1 MAKINNKTA
10 YPFDSRLSLDDFV
23 IGSDANNLDVT
34 RNYKLGSVLTTFKTS
49 LNLASIEYTFS
60 DGTDPELDENDAGY
74 FVTNA
79 NQTLAPAITLIT
91 LNKIDGSGVDI
102 TSLLEVVD
110 EQPTSFTLRISK
122 PSVTGQ
128 VFYFSVTAITDNLD
142 NTYSLTVSNF
152 IGSNSLQD
160 GTTYSISFDL
170 SGVPSIY
177 TESDPVFLASP
188 VGSVTTTQV
197 SNWDIAFGW
206 GNHATAGYQN
216 ALGGTGIVKSTGGT
230 ISYLADNSIN
240 WNAAFS
246 WGNHATAGYLTSFTE
261 TDPVF
266 SASEAASITAV
277 DTGQWDLAY
286 SWGNHAVAGYITS
299 ESDPVF
305 SASIAAGITLVD
317 TQQWDAAYSWGNH
330 ATAGYFKTDQTIP
343 QTIIN
348 GVPDFSLGQKTA
360 ASFYDV
366 NYIPTGSEPA
376 GSLFWNSTDETLD
389 LVRNG
394 TVLQLGQELYIR
406 VRNTS
411 AALIEN
417 GKVVYDTGHTGI
429 FPDIALAKAD
439 SPLTGNVLGIT
450 TEDIAV
456 NGFGAI
462 TTYGYVRGIKTN
474 YTGTGIWGTTW
485 AEGDILYVSK
495 DVAGQLTNVEPVAP
509 HHSDRVAIVGV
520 VHPSQGTI
528 LVGINRHKTVKELSD
543 VNGTAL
549 TTSGQIMTWDNV
561 NQYFD
566 FTNNI
571 NDYLLNTTD
580 TLTGD
585 LTVTG
590 NVIVSD
596 EIYGVAW
603 NGSTQVPTKNAIYD
617 KIENLNSSLS
627 NYQLLSEKGQA
638 NGYVP
643 LDGGG
648 KIASQYLPAFVDD
661 VLEYANL
668 AAFPATGS
676 SGILYIAADTN
687 FTYRWSGTAYVQI
700 GGGGAAEVDSVFG
713 RVGAITAQVGDYSA
727 FYSQLG
733 HTHSQYLLNT
743 TDVLAGD
750 LTVTGNVNAQ
760 RAYGYGTSADNEIV
774 IGGTDNGFVDN
785 GTASHYRALVSGTP
799 ASHTYKIQPFLRGT
813 GYVDRYTFDQSG
825 NFTATGGLTLG
836 SNTFTKASVGVGNIA
851 LDNGLTDSG
860 GIKFYQG
867 NNDNFGIDV
876 FGGYLRVVKNLDETG
891 GAELIKVTNTGN
903 FTATGQG
910 NFNTLFSTND
920 ITRGFDDASTSGVIL
935 KTISANPIVEFQ
947 RWGGVTNQFRGTRII
962 KELDDIV
969 IQNATLNPTATQTFT
984 ERFRLS
990 ELGNFTATGTGSFGG
1005 ATLTHDNGV
1014 NYGQIE
1020 QLREVGGNNFKAF
1033 LAVAGGTGYSVFGN
1047 NAVTGGVT
1055 KYYEVGGT
1063 DPRYYDGA
1071 ILRKI
1076 WHEGNDGTGSGLDA
1090 DLLDGRNS
1098 SDFLLN
1104 VDTRYTGDLDSLAG
1118 NSSTIRD
1125 LGSNANSP
1133 SGQSFG
1139 SILQINNIDVN
1150 AQLYFGRSNGGV
1162 LFYRGN
1168 NGSSLV
1174 GTAWNEVWSSGNDGA
1189 GSGLDA
1195 DLLDGLQSS
1204 TTSAVNTIV
1213 ARDGFSNI
1221 AVANVNCA
1229 NGVNIT
1235 GGLLNHTGADSRDK
1249 IRVWSSGL
1257 YAIGMGNS
1265 YTYGGLN
1272 NNFAMSFQMNNDS
1285 GRGFWWGDDAH
1296 TKAQG
1301 AMSLTTDG
1309 TLTVAQYMRLGYGE
1323 SDTTRA
1329 GTTYRLQVN
1338 GTIQASNFI
1347 LSSDERYKSNIK
1359 PYQPKKI
1366 DVNWFNFTYDN
1377 DESSRTQL
1385 GTIAQDLEKRHP
1397 EFIVTEE
1404 NGDKSVEYIQVLIAK
1419 VAEQEEEINE
1429 LKTRMDRLEM
1439 IIKELL

>member
-74 FVTNA
+74 FVTNS

-160 GTTYSISFDL
+160 GTTYSIVFDL

-216 ALGGTGIVKSTGGT
+216 TLGGTGIVKSTGGT

-330 ATAGYFKTDQTIP
+330 ATAGYFKTDQSIP

-627 NYQLLSEKGQA
+627 NYQLLSEKGQS

-727 FYSQLG
+727 FYVLKSGDTMTDSLFIDGGATNAGALYLNGDVGNTNRHRIRYNGNQLFAIRD
-733 HTHSQYLLNT
+733 
-743 TDVLAGD
+743 DVAGVD
-750 LTVTGNVNAQ
+750 RISIASSGSISLSNDTSVTG
-760 RAYGYGTSADNEIV
+760 D
-774 IGGTDNGFVDN
+774 
-785 GTASHYRALVSGTP
+785 
-799 ASHTYKIQPFLRGT
+799 
-813 GYVDRYTFDQSG
+813 
-825 NFTATGGLTLG
+825 
-836 SNTFTKASVGVGNIA
+836 
-851 LDNGLTDSG
+851 
-860 GIKFYQG
+860 
-867 NNDNFGIDV
+867 
-876 FGGYLRVVKNLDETG
+876 
-891 GAELIKVTNTGN
+891 
-903 FTATGQG
+903 
-910 NFNTLFSTND
+910 
-920 ITRGFDDASTSGVIL
+920 
-935 KTISANPIVEFQ
+935 
-947 RWGGVTNQFRGTRII
+947 
-962 KELDDIV
+962 
-969 IQNATLNPTATQTFT
+969 
-984 ERFRLS
+984 
-990 ELGNFTATGTGSFGG
+990 FTATGTGSFGG